1 MIEST
6 ISRCGESEVLFIVRQ
21 GYSNSKIGIRLIVIG
36 GSIAVIG
43 VVLVFFLFGLTFGT
57 AGIITSGIFLS
68 FYGITFTT
76 TANRRL
82 NFILSQARKLLSIML
97 LLGLISFMWAE
108 TLIFQ
113 SLKCNDNVNI
123 KYAVILGAGIDGE
136 QPSLTLSRRL
146 DRSIEYLNANHNVK
160 IVASGGRGP
169 GAGISEAEVMKRYLV
184 ANGIDET
191 RVLKE
196 EKSTTSDEN
205 LKYTQELLS
214 SLNGEQPQNILII
227 TSDYHMFRAKHI
239 ASNYYPKVY
248 GIASETPTPIMINYA
263 VREYL
268 AVIKLVILDMVYR

>member
-97 LLGLISFMWAE
+97 LLGLLSFMWAE